1 MSTATD
7 FRDGAVR
14 YRKLA
19 EADNNPAAR
28 DYLLGYARHY
38 EMLATLVEDG
48 GEPHPGPAVQL
59 QPVQQQQKK
68 KRD

>member
-7 FRDGAVR
+7 FRAEAVR

-38 EMLATLVEDG
+38 EMLAGLLEDG
-48 GEPHPGPAVQL
+48 GEPLPAAAVRS
-59 QPVQQQQKK
+59 QPVLQQQKK